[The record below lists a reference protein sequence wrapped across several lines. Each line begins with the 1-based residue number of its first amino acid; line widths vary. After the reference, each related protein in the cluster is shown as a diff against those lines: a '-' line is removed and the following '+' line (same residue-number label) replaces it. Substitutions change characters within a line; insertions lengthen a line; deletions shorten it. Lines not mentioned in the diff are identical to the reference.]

1 MKIIMSYKIIT
12 YTFLCLIF
20 TLSFCKK
27 NTEPDDPIIII
38 DPPPNRSVHDTNPTW
53 SSVHNLIA
61 YIHYLDE
68 DSLVDN
74 RARGIHLINPD
85 GTNDQ
90 FFHDGGGALA
100 WFSLDWAP
108 DGSCLLVRNEIGL
121 FKISYP
127 DKVIDTLRYNID
139 PMSFSYLMAT
149 FSPIGDKILTV
160 TNGGDYGGIHLM
172 NSDGSDNHRII
183 QHAMS
188 PFWIAN
194 DSIAYMNFEPEF
206 PYYSLCITDTTGL
219 SRRQLLVNDSLLY
232 VANISADTHFPTRR
246 IAIYGPSFDG
256 IYPDDLGKMEP
267 DWQEITLLTNDSEY
281 PCFSPDG
288 NQVVFTYEKK
298 GYGGL
303 YIINW
308 DGTNMR
314 QLTE

>member
-68 DSLVDN
+68 DSLDDN

-139 PMSFSYLMAT
+139 PMTFAYLYVSFSPDGNTILYT
-149 FSPIGDKILTV
+149 IG
-160 TNGGDYGGIHLM
+160 GGNERGAYLM
-172 NSDGSDNHRII
+172 NSDGTNERLVVLYGDKAAWVS
-183 QHAMS
+183 
-188 PFWIAN
+188 N
-194 DSIAYMNFEPEF
+194 DSIIFINYDPLMP
-206 PYYSLCITDTTGL
+206 SGSICISDTAGL
-219 SRRQLLVNDSLLY
+219 FRRVVRENDSLY
-232 VANISADTHFPTRR
+232 RPPDFTATIHFPTGR
-246 IAIYGPSFDG
+246 IAIYGPYFDTS
-256 IYPDDLGKMEP
+256 YPADLGKMEP
-267 DWQEITLLTNDSEY
+267 GWQEITLLVKDSEY